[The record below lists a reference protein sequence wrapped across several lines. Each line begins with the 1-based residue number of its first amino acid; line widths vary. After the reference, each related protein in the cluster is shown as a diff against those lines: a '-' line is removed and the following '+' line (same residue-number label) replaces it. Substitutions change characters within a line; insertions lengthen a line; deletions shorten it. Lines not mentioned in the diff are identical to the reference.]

1 LDLEPFK
8 NATYISKM
16 KNMNWDD
23 IRLFIAVAQ
32 SGGLTPAA
40 IALGSSAATVGRR
53 MLALEQAVSRK
64 LFVRRQSGYELTP
77 DGIELL
83 KKALAMQS
91 SARPI
96 REWLEA
102 EHIRPTVRISAGTW
116 TANFLCENFA
126 KLWSPDDA
134 FLITFKTTEAR
145 LDISHREVDIG
156 IRSHKPDGANLA
168 ARKTGSVAH
177 AVYCARNAPS
187 SARDSWVSIL
197 PEDAHT
203 EATRWMNAQQNLRI
217 VTWVNTG
224 HTLYDL
230 ISAGVGN
237 GVLPC
242 FAGDRDPKLERI
254 GHPLPELSQDQWLVM
269 HDEDRHRAE
278 VRTVIDRLGALLEEH
293 ASLFS
298 GARPFGRV
306 GSQLN

>member
-1 LDLEPFK
+1 
-8 NATYISKM
+8 M

-23 IRLFIAVAQ
+23 IRLFIVVAQ

-40 IALGSSAATVGRR
+40 VTLDSSAATVGRR

-64 LFVRRQSGYELTP
+64 LFMRRQSGYELTS

-83 KKALAMQS
+83 KRALAMQS

-102 EHIRPTVRISAGTW
+102 EHIKPTVRISAGTW

-126 KLWSPDDA
+126 KLWSPDDP

-156 IRSHKPDGANLA
+156 IRSHKPEGANLA

-177 AVYCARNAPS
+177 ARYCARNAPS
-187 SARDSWVSIL
+187 SVRDSWVSIL
-197 PEDAHT
+197 PEDALT
-203 EATRWMNAQQNLRI
+203 EATRWMNAQENLRI
-217 VTWVNTG
+217 VAWANTPR
-224 HTLYDL
+224 TLYDL
-230 ISAGVGN
+230 VCAGVGN

-242 FAGDRDPKLERI
+242 FAGDRDSKLERI
-254 GHPLPELSQDQWLVM
+254 GQALPELRQDQWLVM

-278 VRTVIDRLGALLEEH
+278 VRTVLDRLGALLEEH

-298 GARPFGRV
+298 GARPFGMIA
-306 GSQLN
+306 SQFN